1 MAVDDNLSPSQRRV
15 KQRFIEAYGSWNEG
29 LDVLVRIDEGFI
41 DAIQGYLAH
50 PWQNGPLAPKDKALI
65 HVALNAAP
73 TTLYAPGTREHV
85 GRAFDHG
92 ATVEELTEVVEIVFI
107 VGIHSI
113 TTGVPILADVAGL
126 PGSVTDE
133 ERAEHE
139 RIKQE
144 WIERRG
150 FWSEERYERMVMDV
164 NHFEEYLDAS
174 AYPWERGVL
183 DDRLKELIYV
193 AIDGSPTHLFEPGL
207 QLHIENALEH
217 GATREE
223 ILETLQIA
231 GSMGLHAI
239 NEAMPIIAEE
249 ARERGKL

>member
-1 MAVDDNLSPSQRRV
+1 M
-15 KQRFIEAYGSWNEG
+15 
-29 LDVLVRIDEGFI
+29 
-41 DAIQGYLAH
+41 
-50 PWQNGPLAPKDKALI
+50 
-65 HVALNAAP
+65 
-73 TTLYAPGTREHV
+73 
-85 GRAFDHG
+85 
-92 ATVEELTEVVEIVFI
+92 
-107 VGIHSI
+107 
-113 TTGVPILADVAGL
+113 
-126 PGSVTDE
+126 
-133 ERAEHE
+133 
-139 RIKQE
+139 
-144 WIERRG
+144 
-150 FWSEERYERMVMDV
+150 
-164 NHFEEYLDAS
+164 
-174 AYPWERGVL
+174 L